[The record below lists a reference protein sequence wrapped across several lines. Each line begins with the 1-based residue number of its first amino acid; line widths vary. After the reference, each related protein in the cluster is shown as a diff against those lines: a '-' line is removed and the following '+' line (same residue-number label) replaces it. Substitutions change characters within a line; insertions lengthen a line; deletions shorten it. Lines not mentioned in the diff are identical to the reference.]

1 MATEPE
7 ETGLRALAD
16 KIAPILLPARQN
28 ATVPAEDG
36 QHEAAS
42 MRCLRKKMS
51 QVFSLTHRYK
61 RTLQAM
67 AAGTFLIYMTLV
79 LYQNVYGYNG
89 GDTVQVRSSW
99 CIYGGYCPVSWIF
112 DISHKTSAKF
122 RNNAKND
129 LIWPRISAI
138 SRPLAVG

>member
-1 MATEPE
+1 
-7 ETGLRALAD
+7 
-16 KIAPILLPARQN
+16 
-28 ATVPAEDG
+28 
-36 QHEAAS
+36 

-89 GDTVQVRSSW
+89 GNTVQLASGSRLDDDFLRFWAHEIGPRSGPKR
-99 CIYGGYCPVSWIF
+99 INALDLCP
-112 DISHKTSAKF
+112 
-122 RNNAKND
+122 
-129 LIWPRISAI
+129 
-138 SRPLAVG
+138 

>member
-7 ETGLRALAD
+7 ETGLRALAV

-89 GDTVQVRSSW
+89 GNTVQVRSSRF
-99 CIYGGYCPVSWIF
+99 SWIF
-112 DISHKTSAKF
+112 DISHKTSAKI
-122 RNNAKND
+122 RNNTKND